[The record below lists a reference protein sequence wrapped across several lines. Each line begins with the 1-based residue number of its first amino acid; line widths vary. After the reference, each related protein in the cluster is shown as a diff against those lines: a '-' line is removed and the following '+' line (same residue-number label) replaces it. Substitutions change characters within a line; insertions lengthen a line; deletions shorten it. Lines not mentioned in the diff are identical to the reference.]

1 MKKVEFSKDHKKK
14 FIIVA
19 GFATAI
25 LVLIASSLLLLSKPV
40 KKSEPSIITTSTLE
54 KILTVSDLS
63 TFEAIY
69 NGIAKVTNPDDAQKV
84 DYYVS
89 YDATV
94 KAGID
99 FEQVEISVDDTAKII
114 SVKLPEVKIT
124 DITVDIGSMDYI
136 FIDDHANTETVSEEA
151 YKWCINDVTDEST
164 HEDAIY
170 ELAEQNAKNIIEALI
185 RPFVSSFDSEYQLQ
199 IDEGGSQK

>member
-1 MKKVEFSKDHKKK
+1 MEKVEFSKDHKKK

-69 NGIAKVTNPDDAQKV
+69 NGIAKVMNPDDAQKI

-124 DITVDIGSMDYI
+124 DITVDIESMDYI

-151 YKWCINDVTDEST
+151 YKHCIDDVTNESN
-164 HEDAIY
+164 HENAIY

>member
-1 MKKVEFSKDHKKK
+1 MKKAEFNKDQKKK
-14 FIIVA
+14 FIIAA

-25 LVLIASSLLLLSKPV
+25 LVLIALFLLLLFKPA

-69 NGIAKVTNPDDAQKV
+69 NGIAKVANPDDAQKI

-124 DITVDIGSMDYI
+124 DITVDIESMDYI

-151 YKWCINDVTDEST
+151 YKRCIDDVTNESN
-164 HEDAIY
+164 HENAIY

-199 IDEGGSQK
+199 IYEGGSQK

>member
-40 KKSEPSIITTSTLE
+40 KKSEPSIVTTSTLE

-69 NGIAKVTNPDDAQKV
+69 NGIAKVANPDDAQKV

-124 DITVDIGSMDYI
+124 DITVDIESMDYI
-136 FIDDHANTETVSEEA
+136 FIDDHANTETV
-151 YKWCINDVTDEST
+151 
-164 HEDAIY
+164 
-170 ELAEQNAKNIIEALI
+170 
-185 RPFVSSFDSEYQLQ
+185 
-199 IDEGGSQK
+199 

>member
-1 MKKVEFSKDHKKK
+1 MEKAEFNKDRKKK
-14 FIIVA
+14 FIIAA
-19 GFATAI
+19 GFAAAI
-25 LVLIASSLLLLSKPV
+25 LVLIALFLLLLSKPV

-69 NGIAKVTNPDDAQKV
+69 NGIAKVTNPDDAQKI

-99 FEQVEISVDDTAKII
+99 FEISVDNTAKII
-114 SVKLPEVKIT
+114 SVKLPEIKVT

-136 FIDDHANTETVSEEA
+136 FINDHANTETVSEEA
-151 YKWCINDVTDEST
+151 YKWCINDVTDEIT